1 MDKKEEKNEIKFE
14 TEKQAYIPNSDMGQ
28 NAETFRYGKYITH
41 SVYGTTA
48 QTATNYGIIFIARH
62 PIEVMRITES
72 HAVAGS
78 DAGAVTLDV
87 LKAGS
92 GVVIASGITLLSST
106 FNLKSTA
113 NTPVVKDG
121 MDLSNDRVLIEGD
134 RIGLVVS
141 GTLTALSDVN
151 ITIYYKEINQG
162 YIR

>member
-1 MDKKEEKNEIKFE
+1 MEEKELQFE
-14 TEKQAYIPNSDMGQ
+14 LYKPAYNPNSDIGQ
-28 NAETFRYGKYITH
+28 NADTFKYGKYITH
-41 SVYGTTA
+41 SIYGTTA
-48 QTATNYGIIFIARH
+48 QTATNYGIMFIARH
-62 PIEVMRITES
+62 PIEIIRITET

-92 GVVIASGITLLSST
+92 GVAIASGITLLSST

-113 NTPVVKDG
+113 NTPVTKEGVN
-121 MDLSNDRVLIEGD
+121 LSNDRILIEGD

-141 GTLTALSDVN
+141 GTLTALSDVH

>member
-1 MDKKEEKNEIKFE
+1 
-14 TEKQAYIPNSDMGQ
+14 MGQ

-41 SVYGTTA
+41 SVYGTTS
-48 QTATNYGIIFIARH
+48 QTATNYGIMFIARH

-92 GVVIASGITLLSST
+92 GVAIASGITLLSST

-121 MDLSNDRVLIEGD
+121 MDLSSDRVLIEGD
-134 RIGLVVS
+134 RIGLVVA
-141 GTLTALSDVN
+141 GTLTSLSDVH
-151 ITIYYKEINQG
+151 ITIYYKEINTG
-162 YIR
+162 YIK

>member
-1 MDKKEEKNEIKFE
+1 MEKETEIKFE
-14 TEKQAYIPNSDMGQ
+14 ENKPAYIPNSEIGEGL
-28 NAETFRYGKYITH
+28 ETFKYGKYITH

-48 QTATNYGIIFIARH
+48 QTATNYGIIFTARH
-62 PIEVMRITES
+62 PIEVMRITET

-87 LKAGS
+87 KKAGS
-92 GVVIASGITLLSST
+92 GVAIASGITLLSST

-113 NTPVVKDG
+113 NTPVTKEG
-121 MDLSNDRVLIEGD
+121 INLSNDRILIEGD

-141 GTLTALSDVN
+141 GTLTALSDVH

>member
-1 MDKKEEKNEIKFE
+1 MDEKNEIKFE
-14 TEKQAYIPNSDMGQ
+14 EYKPAYNLNSDMGQ

-92 GVVIASGITLLSST
+92 GVAIASGITLLSST

-113 NTPVVKDG
+113 NTPVVKEG
-121 MDLSNDRVLIEGD
+121 MDLSSDRVLIEGD
-134 RIGLVVS
+134 RIGLVVA
-141 GTLTALSDVN
+141 GTLTALSDVH
-151 ITIYYKEINQG
+151 ITIYYKEINTG
-162 YIR
+162 YIK

>member
-1 MDKKEEKNEIKFE
+1 MEEKEIKFE
-14 TEKQAYIPNSDMGQ
+14 EYKPAYNPSSEMGQ

-48 QTATNYGIIFIARH
+48 QTATNYGIILIARH
-62 PIEVMRITES
+62 PIEIMRITET

-78 DAGAVTLDV
+78 DVGAVTLDV
-87 LKAGS
+87 KKAGS
-92 GVVIASGITLLSST
+92 GVAIASGTTLLSST

-113 NTPVVKDG
+113 NTPVIKEG
-121 MDLSNDRVLIEGD
+121 MDLSSSRVLIEGD

-141 GTLTALSDVN
+141 GTLTALSDVH
-151 ITIYYKEINQG
+151 ITIYYKELNTG

>member
-1 MDKKEEKNEIKFE
+1 MEKETEIKFE
-14 TEKQAYIPNSDMGQ
+14 EYKPAYNPNSEIGEGL
-28 NAETFRYGKYITH
+28 ETFKYGKYITH

-48 QTATNYGIIFIARH
+48 QTATNYGIIFTARH
-62 PIEVMRITES
+62 PIEVMRITET

-87 LKAGS
+87 KKAGS
-92 GVVIASGITLLSST
+92 GVAIASGITLLSST

-113 NTPVVKDG
+113 NTPVTKEGVN
-121 MDLSNDRVLIEGD
+121 LSNDRILIEGD

-141 GTLTALSDVN
+141 GTLTALSDVH

>member
-1 MDKKEEKNEIKFE
+1 MEKETEIKFE
-14 TEKQAYIPNSDMGQ
+14 LYKPAYNPNSEMGQ
-28 NAETFRYGKYITH
+28 SAETFRYGKYITH

-48 QTATNYGIIFIARH
+48 QTATNYGIMFIARH
-62 PIEVMRITES
+62 PIEVMRITET

-87 LKAGS
+87 KKAGS
-92 GVVIASGITLLSST
+92 GVAIASGTTLLSST

-113 NTPVVKDG
+113 NTPVIKEG
-121 MDLSNDRVLIEGD
+121 IDLSNSRVLIEGD
-134 RIGLVVS
+134 RIGLVAT
-141 GTLTALSDVN
+141 GTLTALSDVH

>member
-1 MDKKEEKNEIKFE
+1 MDEKNEIKFE
-14 TEKQAYIPNSDMGQ
+14 ENKPAYNLNSDMGQ

-87 LKAGS
+87 KKAGS
-92 GVVIASGITLLSST
+92 GVAIASGITLLTST

-113 NTPVVKDG
+113 NTPVIKEGVN
-121 MDLSNDRVLIEGD
+121 LSINRRLKEDD
-134 RIGLVVS
+134 RIGLVAS
-141 GTLTALSDVN
+141 GTLTGLTDVQ
-151 ITIYYKEINQG
+151 ITIYYSEINQG

>member
-1 MDKKEEKNEIKFE
+1 MEEKELQFE
-14 TEKQAYIPNSDMGQ
+14 LYKPAYNPNSDIGQ
-28 NAETFRYGKYITH
+28 NADTFKYGKYITH
-41 SVYGTTA
+41 SIYGATS
-48 QTATNYGIIFIARH
+48 QTATNYGIMFIARH
-62 PIEVMRITES
+62 PIEIIRITET

-92 GVVIASGITLLSST
+92 GVAIASGTTLLSST

-113 NTPVVKDG
+113 NTPVIKEG
-121 MDLSNDRVLIEGD
+121 MDLSIDRVLIEGD
-134 RIGLVVS
+134 RIGLVAT
-141 GTLTALSDVN
+141 GTLTALSDVH